1 MSLSTTMRLSGLGL
15 ILVAM
20 SGCSLFR
27 SAQTQ
32 PPIVD
37 NGPLAPAIAANTDT
51 TVDAN
56 VGTGFDKVDKP
67 VFCTTQ
73 QISTLAASKGG
84 KALADAVAIRIFYFD
99 TDAYVLD
106 KDAATN
112 LTLQAKLLAAVPTLK
127 LQVSGHTDERGTS
140 NYNMGL
146 GERRGNAVASLL
158 SSSGVKSD
166 QINVVSFGKEKP
178 AADGHD
184 EAAWSKNRRVELDYT
199 GACL

>member
-32 PPIVD
+32 PPVAD
-37 NGPLAPAIAANTDT
+37 NGPLAPAIATTD
-51 TVDAN
+51 AS
-56 VGTGFDKVDKP
+56 VGRGFDKAGKP
-67 VFCTTQ
+67 VFCTVQ
-73 QISTLAASKGG
+73 QVAALAASKGD
-84 KALADAVAIRIFYFD
+84 KALADAVATRVFYFG

-106 KDAATN
+106 KDAAAN
-112 LTLQAKLLAAVPTLK
+112 LTLQAKLLAAVPALK
-127 LQVSGHTDERGTS
+127 LQVSGHTDERGTPD
-140 NYNMGL
+140 YNMGL

-158 SSSGVKSD
+158 GNTGVKNE
-166 QINVVSFGKEKP
+166 QISVVSFGKEKP

-184 EAAWSKNRRVELDYT
+184 EAAWSKNRRVELDYS